1 MDGPAKAPFEDKQ
14 VAAEHAGLRCCVGA
28 LVTDGHGHVFVH
40 RRGWD
45 RALFPGAWDLVGGHV
60 EPGETL
66 LEALVREVAE
76 ETGWVV
82 VGTPRL
88 VHTWD
93 WAPPDEPDAVRREFD
108 FLVEVEGDLDAPRL
122 EHPKHVEGAWVGPG
136 GLDLLEEGRAGGDTA
151 IRDVV
156 AIGLRRLDET

>member
-1 MDGPAKAPFEDKQ
+1 MNRRTEGLAEDRQ
-14 VAAEHAGLRCCVGA
+14 AAAEQAGLRCCVGA
-28 LVTDGHGHVFVH
+28 LVTDGHGRVFVH

-45 RALFPGAWDLVGGHV
+45 RTLFPGAWDLVGGHV

-66 LEALVREVAE
+66 LDALAREVAE
-76 ETGWVV
+76 ETGWAV
-82 VGTPRL
+82 VGEPRL

-93 WAPPDEPDAVRREFD
+93 WAPPNDLDAVRREFD

-122 EHPKHVEGAWVGPG
+122 EYPKHVEGAWVSRD
-136 GLDLLEEGRAGGDTA
+136 GLDRLDEGRADGDAA

-156 AIGLRRLDET
+156 ATGLRHLEG